1 MTTNYPNDLDS
12 LIRPS
17 GSDKL
22 DAPSHSGHHRN
33 LADSVEAVQ
42 AHIGV
47 SGSTVSSS
55 VEYRLHN
62 TSSGH
67 DHNGINSKPVALG
80 TSGSTDLSSGYFTDF
95 TTETRVGDAISQIN
109 AALKDISGALNIL
122 SGSGIAFELQGL
134 ELTPSA
140 VRVNLTGSG
149 VSGSVATPITG
160 DEVTYVIDGVDYRQI
175 LFLAD
180 CGPFEN
186 FSTSSMVRS
195 MSYVPSTPFMS
206 SAIWYTDVSK
216 TGKIF
221 EIDFGE
227 RNSRK
232 QSTEVLYHV
241 YEPDGT
247 TVKTTVQDLVT
258 YEGPRES
265 NRIRNIL

>member
-1 MTTNYPNDLDS
+1 MTTNYPDDLDS

-22 DAPSHSGHHRN
+22 NTPSHSDHHRN

-42 AHIGV
+42 AHVGV
-47 SGSTVSSS
+47 SGSTVTSSI
-55 VEYRLHN
+55 EYRLHN

-80 TSGSTDLSSGYFTDF
+80 TSGSTDFNSGYFTDF

-149 VSGSVATPITG
+149 VSGSVASPITG
-160 DEVTYVIDGVDYRQI
+160 DEVTYVINGVDYRQI
-175 LFLAD
+175 LFLANN
-180 CGPFEN
+180 GPFEN
-186 FSTSSMVRS
+186 FSTSSMVKS
-195 MSYVPSTPFMS
+195 MSYASTPFVS
-206 SAIWYTDVSK
+206 SAVWYTDVSK

-221 EIDFGE
+221 EIDFGV

-247 TVKTTVQDLVT
+247 TVKNTVQDLVT